1 MFPLYFRN
9 CSLAILVYSV
19 NKRKS
24 FENINDWLKELREN
38 NLYSKVFLIGN
49 NLENKREVE
58 KEEGMKCKNDND
70 LDFFMEYTP
79 KNGFDI
85 RNIYIKASYLLYDDF
100 MKTKKNNTLLSK
112 KKKK

>member
-58 KEEGMKCKNDND
+58 KEEGMKQKNDHD
-70 LDFFMEYTP
+70 LDFMEYTP

-100 MKTKKNNTLLSK
+100 LKTNKSKIFLNQK
-112 KKKK
+112 KKK